1 MDFNWEEGKGEDIE
15 GKGEALPE
23 ERCGDGAGW
32 RPGWLTRLEIYQGQ
46 DLSVIQACILI

>member
-1 MDFNWEEGKGEDIE
+1 MDFNWEEGKGEEIE

-32 RPGWLTRLEIYQGQ
+32 RPGWLTRLEICQGQ
-46 DLSVIQACILI
+46 DLSVIQAYILI